1 MANKKTQAKKVT
13 AVPPKKRSKGKTVE
27 VVAKAPKAAKAARGP
42 VQPGERDPRLPPVGS
57 VLKRSF
63 KTTEYEV
70 TVLDSGF
77 EFQGKNYKSLSKI
90 AREIAGTS
98 WNGFGFFGLLAKPEK
113 TEKTQSAAEPTVQP

>member
-1 MANKKTQAKKVT
+1 MANKKQAARKVT

-27 VVAKAPKAAKAARGP
+27 VVAKAPKAPKTARAP
-42 VQPGERDPRLPPVGS
+42 RNPSERDPRLPPVGS

-70 TVLDSGF
+70 KVLDAGF
-77 EFQGKNYKSLSKI
+77 EFQGKTYKSLSKI

-98 WNGFGFFGLLAKPEK
+98 WNGFGFFDLLTKPEK
-113 TEKTQSAAEPTVQP
+113 AQPAATPAVQP